1 MSAIHASSLRSA
13 PRSEIVLAP
22 PSLFISDLHLDPWDE
37 SRAREFADWISS
49 SPPLADLL
57 ILGDLFDVWVGPAQE
72 RLSGA
77 TIVIDA
83 LRAVSARGTRV
94 HVVPGN
100 RDFLLGRSFERAT
113 GARIHAE
120 GCVAVWKAADGR
132 ERRCAVVHG
141 DILCTR
147 DRGYQNL
154 RRVLRSRPLLW
165 LAPRLP
171 LPVGAFLARRLRR
184 ASVQALRYKLS
195 DEKSM
200 QAAAARDLA
209 QTARADIVI
218 CGHAHEAKDAGLDG
232 GARWLVLDAFGGA
245 RDAAALESEGDLH
258 LCAHDQRVA
267 RPAC

>member
-1 MSAIHASSLRSA
+1 VSASKSPSA
-13 PRSEIVLAP
+13 RGATLPEIELAP
-22 PSLFISDLHLDPWDE
+22 PSLFIADLHLDPWDE
-37 SRAREFADWISS
+37 QRARELAGWTASA
-49 SPPLADLL
+49 SPLCDLL

-72 RLSGA
+72 RLPGA
-77 TIVIDA
+77 SIVIDA
-83 LRAVSARGTRV
+83 LRALAARGTRV

-100 RDFLLGRSFERAT
+100 RDFLLGRSFERCT
-113 GARIHAE
+113 GARIHAD
-120 GCVAVWKAADGR
+120 GCIAVWKTPDGR
-132 ERRCAVVHG
+132 ERRCATVHG
-141 DILCTR
+141 DLLCTR

-200 QAAAARDLA
+200 QASAARELA
-209 QTARADIVI
+209 RAARADVVI
-218 CGHAHEAKDAGLDG
+218 CGHAHEARDSVLDE

-245 RDAAALESEGDLH
+245 RDTARLDSGGDLR
-258 LCAHDQRVA
+258 LCAHERSNA
-267 RPAC
+267 RSAC